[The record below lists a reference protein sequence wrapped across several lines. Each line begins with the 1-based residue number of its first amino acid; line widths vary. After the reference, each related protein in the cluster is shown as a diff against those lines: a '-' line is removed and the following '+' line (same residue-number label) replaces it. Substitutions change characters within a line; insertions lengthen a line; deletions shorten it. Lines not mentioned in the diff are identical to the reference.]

1 MPIERSMEITLD
13 TMTLD
18 TMTVPLWGLL
28 AFIIWS
34 MFIVALLLATRLR
47 HLNAGGSPLDF
58 GDPTGNKLLW
68 RIFRAQAN
76 CAENLPL
83 YAGIVLLLEV
93 RGVANIIIDSLAI
106 TYIGFRILHSLIHIF
121 GFNPNFRVACLG
133 VQFACLIV
141 LMIYGV
147 A

>member
-1 MPIERSMEITLD
+1 MQIEPIE
-13 TMTLD
+13 
-18 TMTVPLWGLL
+18 MTVPLWGLL
-28 AFIIWS
+28 VFIVWCI
-34 MFIVALLLATRLR
+34 FIVALLIAARLR

-83 YAGIVLLLEV
+83 YLGTVLLLEV
-93 RGVANIIIDSLAI
+93 RGVANSIIDSLVV

-121 GFNPNFRVACLG
+121 GLNPNFRVACLG

-147 A
+147 M